1 MLEALGMHGWQRTL
15 NEGMFG
21 VVAWLLRDPVAAR
34 WAAGVLVLA
43 AGAWA
48 SWRGLSTE
56 RTLLMVVGSALVL
69 SPSLTPAYAL
79 WILPVAALGRRRSW
93 ILLTGTAF
101 AGYWGVWTYQATGVW
116 PQPLWSRLLL
126 WGPPLLLLFLEAA
139 ARLGETLQ
147 ERRESESTLA

>member
-1 MLEALGMHGWQRTL
+1 
-15 NEGMFG
+15 
-21 VVAWLLRDPVAAR
+21 
-34 WAAGVLVLA
+34 
-43 AGAWA
+43 
-48 SWRGLSTE
+48 
-56 RTLLMVVGSALVL
+56 MVVGSALVL